1 MAKKHKKVTKVSK
14 PVTSKRTVSKQTS
27 SPFAFLF
34 RRYESPVAFTVIV
47 SCFAFAFFMVV
58 NMALTTTSNLIAKQ
72 EAQITAMNHMGSM
85 MGSVAGVMDEA
96 KE

>member
-14 PVTSKRTVSKQTS
+14 PVTSKITVSKQTS

-47 SCFAFAFFMVV
+47 SCFAFAFFMMV
-58 NMALTTTSNLIAKQ
+58 NMVLTRTSSLIDQQ
-72 EAQITAMNHMGSM
+72 EAQIAAMNNSAMGQ
-85 MGSVAGVMDEA
+85 VAGVSTA